1 MIPLRHDRPPDQ
13 HLAWLPHLDVPP
25 LVVNQTRRVV
35 RDQARHAAAGVLLAV
50 GQQGDATRR
59 LAEAPRLEDHGLAAA
74 QLPARGEL
82 QVFAERRGAADGVLE
97 RGELVGDGGVLG
109 DGEVDGRDGEEGR
122 DLVFRI
128 VREELRKVELGH
140 PVDDAAHVE
149 GVDEVALDAGD
160 VRGRQVRERAVGEGR
175 VVLRVPRLPRVERGD
190 ALGEDVGVGELDAF
204 GQAGR
209 AAGVDEDDEAVGE
222 LGGVGDALPV
232 ERLLAEDVGA
242 VGDAV
247 QGIFAAVGD
256 DEDAG
261 GREADVFCGG
271 DGDDFC
277 VFVADQQVAIAL
289 PELPREVSGC
299 SGWTGGRKHSPR
311 GHDTVE
317 CDW

>member
-1 MIPLRHDRPPDQ
+1 M
-13 HLAWLPHLDVPP
+13 
-25 LVVNQTRRVV
+25 
-35 RDQARHAAAGVLLAV
+35 
-50 GQQGDATRR
+50 
-59 LAEAPRLEDHGLAAA
+59 
-74 QLPARGEL
+74 
-82 QVFAERRGAADGVLE
+82 
-97 RGELVGDGGVLG
+97 
-109 DGEVDGRDGEEGR
+109 
-122 DLVFRI
+122 
-128 VREELRKVELGH
+128 
-140 PVDDAAHVE
+140 
-149 GVDEVALDAGD
+149 
-160 VRGRQVRERAVGEGR
+160 
-175 VVLRVPRLPRVERGD
+175 
-190 ALGEDVGVGELDAF
+190 
-204 GQAGR
+204 
-209 AAGVDEDDEAVGE
+209 
-222 LGGVGDALPV
+222 PV